1 MNLNIQDETVSEF
14 KKLYIYWYVVNIK
27 GYFKFSKEWGFEKK
41 TTHVWRRKIYL
52 LIKRKKQNVSIKFN

>member
-1 MNLNIQDETVSEF
+1 MHLNIQDETVSEF

-41 TTHVWRRKIYL
+41 KTHVLIRKIYL